1 MALHVCLQPRQNLWP
16 ALMYAYA
23 LARQAG
29 MRQADGRGTVLFFQ
43 IDAHEALDRSIVPIG
58 KPREDEQAR
67 TLDGPILADYAEGLP
82 A

>member
-1 MALHVCLQPRQNLWP
+1 
-16 ALMYAYA
+16 
-23 LARQAG
+23 
-29 MRQADGRGTVLFFQ
+29 MRQADCRGTVLFFQ
-43 IDAHEALDRSIVPIG
+43 IDAHETLERSLVPIG